1 MTETMEPDELDRA
14 ETDHA
19 STRSSRRSRAVAAVL
34 LAVVVIAGTSVAWAV
49 SGIVQEHRAAGDVV
63 EPGLTAAE
71 RKSLGLTSKV
81 RLLWDEPAG
90 EAVARAM
97 TLLPSAQMTE
107 LYELDI
113 YSSYAFA
120 TGVDPADD
128 GIALH
133 SEWRRGAV
141 TSARVR
147 LGGSARGD
155 AALPT
160 FSLGDV
166 PWSRLGDLMDEA
178 VRRLGVQDPDVRYL
192 QIDAGLYGGT
202 GLTLRIYVS
211 GPNASGGLVE
221 ADASGTIVRVI
232 RDGIPAQR
240 QQ

>member
-1 MTETMEPDELDRA
+1 MTETIEPDELNPTESAGAGPRA
-14 ETDHA
+14 P
-19 STRSSRRSRAVAAVL
+19 RRSRALAAVL
-34 LAVVVIAGTSVAWAV
+34 LAVVVIAGASVAWAV
-49 SGIVQEHRAAGDVV
+49 SGIVKEHRAGGEVV
-63 EPGLTAAE
+63 EPGLSAAE
-71 RKSLGLTSKV
+71 RDSLGLDSDV
-81 RLLWDEPAG
+81 RLLWDQPAG
-90 EAVARAM
+90 VAVARAM
-97 TLLPSAQMTE
+97 TVLPGVQMTE
-107 LYELDI
+107 LYELDF
-113 YSSYAFA
+113 YSNYAFA
-120 TGVDPADD
+120 TGVDPADS

-133 SEWRRGAV
+133 AEWRRGVV

-160 FSLGDV
+160 FVLGDV

-211 GPNASGGLVE
+211 GPRASGGLVE

-232 RDGIPAQR
+232 PDGLPEQRAQ
-240 QQ
+240 